1 MPIFTVHTIWTP
13 LPFSKNAKN
22 VCSSKDILLYFSPK
36 DIISCSISAL
46 ITKKKKGASFDSH
59 FILHAMKLPLL
70 PPFIC

>member
-1 MPIFTVHTIWTP
+1 MKLESAQGGGRYQMPIFTVHTIWNP

-46 ITKKKKGASFDSH
+46 ITKKEER
-59 FILHAMKLPLL
+59 
-70 PPFIC
+70 C